1 MALPRALRP
10 LGNGQFRLLAV
21 ALLFSLFSAGCWIVS
36 VAWQVIEL
44 GGSPVDLC
52 LVAVGNATGLVLAV
66 LIGGVLADRVPQR
79 RILIVVEIVRALCF
93 GTAAAL
99 ALTGNVH
106 VWQLAV
112 IGFALGTADG
122 FFYPAYSAW
131 LPGILK
137 EELLLAA
144 NGIEGVL
151 RPTIMQAAGPAVAA
165 AIIALA
171 LARARVPGD
180 RGAAARRGRRA
191 RRHAHDAVAPRPHR
205 GPARH
210 PLASAFADLREG
222 FVYMVKTRWLFA
234 TLLFSVVLVL
244 VIMGPIE
251 VLLPFAVKDQTG
263 GGAGAFAIVLG
274 AFGIGGAIGSLLVS
288 SFPLPRRYLTLMI
301 LAWGVGCA
309 PLVVIGFTDQL
320 WLMVVVVFTVGVLF
334 DGAQVVWGTLLQR
347 RVPPA
352 MLGRVSSLDFFVSL
366 ALMPVSMALAGPV
379 GEAIG
384 IAPTF
389 VAAAVIPLVRPR
401 SPSRSRASART
412 SSRIRW
418 TAANPT
424 ATSSPAGRP
433 RAATPR
439 RSTSAM
445 FTRTS
450 APTDAVRAGCRWPGG
465 RRRGG
470 RRACRRSRSPGR
482 RW

>member
-44 GGSPVDLC
+44 GGSPVDLS
-52 LVAVGNATGLVLAV
+52 LVAVGNAIGLVLAV
-66 LIGGVLADRVPQR
+66 LIGGVVADRVPQR

-99 ALTGNVH
+99 ALSGNVK
-106 VWQLAV
+106 VWHLAV
-112 IGFALGTADG
+112 IGFALGAADG

-165 AIIALA
+165 AIIAIDSPGLAFLVIGVLQLGAVGA
-171 LARARVPGD
+171 LAAMRTTPLRRELTTGRHPI
-180 RGAAARRGRRA
+180 AAA
-191 RRHAHDAVAPRPHR
+191 
-205 GPARH
+205 
-210 PLASAFADLREG
+210 LNDLREG

-389 VAAAVIPLVRPR
+389 VAAALIPVALALITLAFARLGQDELANPLDRGKPDRWIVTGGEAASGHAPPVDEHPRPR
-401 SPSRSRASART
+401 
-412 SSRIRW
+412 
-418 TAANPT
+418 
-424 ATSSPAGRP
+424 
-433 RAATPR
+433 
-439 RSTSAM
+439 
-445 FTRTS
+445 
-450 APTDAVRAGCRWPGG
+450 
-465 RRRGG
+465 
-470 RRACRRSRSPGR
+470 
-482 RW
+482 